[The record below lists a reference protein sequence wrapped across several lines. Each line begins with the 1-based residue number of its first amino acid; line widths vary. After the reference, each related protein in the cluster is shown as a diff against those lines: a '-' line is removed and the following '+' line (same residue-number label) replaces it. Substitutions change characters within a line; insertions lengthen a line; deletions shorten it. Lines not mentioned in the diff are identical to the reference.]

1 MPGPTVESK
10 PSWPLR
16 IALLAA
22 LLVAIA
28 APAAWFL
35 WPQNNRVAETAAIAT
50 KLLDEGGTPDK
61 QAIKQLMHNI
71 DHMPRNQLAKVWQ
84 TLVRDWMKVRQESM
98 ERYFSVP
105 EDEKPELLD
114 AEIARLQALPELITA
129 LNPDADPNKPPRI
142 PRQRRRPKKGDE
154 AAKKAEEQ
162 RVAMNEQYE
171 EAILA
176 RAKAR
181 GVPLPIF
188 R

>member
-1 MPGPTVESK
+1 
-10 PSWPLR
+10 
-16 IALLAA
+16 
-22 LLVAIA
+22 
-28 APAAWFL
+28 
-35 WPQNNRVAETAAIAT
+35 
-50 KLLDEGGTPDK
+50 
-61 QAIKQLMHNI
+61 
-71 DHMPRNQLAKVWQ
+71 MPRNQLGKVWQ